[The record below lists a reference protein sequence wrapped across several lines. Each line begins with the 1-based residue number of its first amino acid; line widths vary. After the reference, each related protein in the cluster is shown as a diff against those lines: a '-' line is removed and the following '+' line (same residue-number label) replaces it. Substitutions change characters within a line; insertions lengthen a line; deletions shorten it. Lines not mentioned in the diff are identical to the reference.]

1 MAVKQFYH
9 DIDLV
14 SVGQLL
20 NARVHNVDNA
30 AEAALAGA
38 LTAAEAGLQ
47 VYNTDV
53 NALKVWDGTQFNQVA
68 AAITGDVI
76 FYGVVTDLT
85 AGGNPATEVAGAQ
98 YVVGAAGTLA
108 WAGITFT
115 PSADVEIGDVIL
127 YTSATEATVTQRNNA
142 IATETVAG
150 NIILA
155 TQAEVNAGAVTDEA
169 VTPATLAGWASNF
182 QFAKTYSATVNLPNN
197 TPFNVAHTLALSTKD
212 AFVINVVDSSGSQI
226 SVDVDSVDANNLTLT
241 ARPAVTGA
249 VVTVV
254 GY

>member
-30 AEAALAGA
+30 AETVLAGA
-38 LTAAEAGLQ
+38 LTAAEAGFQ

-68 AAITGDVI
+68 AAIAGDVI

-85 AGGNPATEVAGAQ
+85 SAGNPATEVAGAQ
-98 YVVGAAGTLA
+98 YVAGAAGTLA
-108 WAGITFT
+108 WTGITFS
-115 PSADVEIGDVIL
+115 PSADVQIGDVIL
-127 YTSATEATVTQRNNA
+127 YTGATTATVIQRNDA

-150 NIILA
+150 NVLLA
-155 TQAEVNAGAVTDEA
+155 TQAEVITGTVTDEA

-197 TPFNVAHTLALSTKD
+197 TAFTVNHALALTTKD
-212 AFVINVVDSSGSQI
+212 AFVVNVMDPAGSQI